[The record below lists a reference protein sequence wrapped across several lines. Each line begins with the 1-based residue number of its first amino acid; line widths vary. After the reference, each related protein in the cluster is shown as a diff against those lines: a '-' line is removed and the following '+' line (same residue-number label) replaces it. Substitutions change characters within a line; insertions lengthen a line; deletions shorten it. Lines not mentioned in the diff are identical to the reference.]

1 MSELC
6 QVRFRFFLG
15 WYFAQVLPDL
25 HHGQRV
31 WGAAPLRL
39 SWDVGSDPCCTA
51 RAEQKMPVAADA
63 AGDGTVGS

>member
-1 MSELC
+1 MMCFWGLPRQIS
-6 QVRFRFFLG
+6 FFFG
-15 WYFAQVLPDL
+15 GYFAQVLPDL

-51 RAEQKMPVAADA
+51 RAERKNAR
-63 AGDGTVGS
+63 GTLGS